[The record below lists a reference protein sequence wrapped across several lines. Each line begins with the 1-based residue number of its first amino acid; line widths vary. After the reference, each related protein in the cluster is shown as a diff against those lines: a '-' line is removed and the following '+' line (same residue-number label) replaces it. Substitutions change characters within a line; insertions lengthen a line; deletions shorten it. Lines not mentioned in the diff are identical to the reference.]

1 MYRKIKRTPT
11 SLNVNETMEGETIER
26 MIERRLNNGE
36 TAQDNIM
43 KDLIYQPREE
53 GVNPNYDIR
62 NDKMELAILATDKV
76 TKAHNLASNKKIE
89 ERKKAL
95 DKLHNKEK
103 STEESGSSAT
113 TLTTE

>member
-1 MYRKIKRTPT
+1 MYRKIRRTPT

-36 TAQDNIM
+36 GAEDNIM

-62 NDKMELAILATDKV
+62 SDKMELAILATDKV
-76 TKAHNLASNKKIE
+76 TKAHNLASNNKIE

-95 DKLHNKEK
+95 NKLREKEK
-103 STEESGSSAT
+103 GTEISGDSAT
-113 TLTTE
+113 TSTTE

>member
-1 MYRKIKRTPT
+1 MYRTIKRTPT
-11 SLNVNETMEGETIER
+11 SLNVNETMEGETIEQ

-62 NDKMELAILATDKV
+62 ADKMELAILATDKV
-76 TKAHNLASNKKIE
+76 TKAQTYRDWE
-89 ERKKAL
+89 TDR
-95 DKLHNKEK
+95 K
-103 STEESGSSAT
+103 STRLNSSHRSLSRMPSSA
-113 TLTTE
+113 